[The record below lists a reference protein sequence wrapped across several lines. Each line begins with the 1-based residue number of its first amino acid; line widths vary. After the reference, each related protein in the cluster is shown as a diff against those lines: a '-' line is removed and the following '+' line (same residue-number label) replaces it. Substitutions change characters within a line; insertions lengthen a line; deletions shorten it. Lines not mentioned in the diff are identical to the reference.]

1 MMMLARN
8 ESNPIPTVQS
18 RTAGEE
24 YNLSEREMEI
34 LKGMVEGLDYR
45 KIGEKLYVSPH
56 TVRTHIGNIYK
67 KLHVCSKVDAVK
79 IAIKKQWF

>member
-1 MMMLARN
+1 
-8 ESNPIPTVQS
+8 
-18 RTAGEE
+18 
-24 YNLSEREMEI
+24 MEI

-45 KIGEKLYVSPH
+45 QIGEKLYVSPH